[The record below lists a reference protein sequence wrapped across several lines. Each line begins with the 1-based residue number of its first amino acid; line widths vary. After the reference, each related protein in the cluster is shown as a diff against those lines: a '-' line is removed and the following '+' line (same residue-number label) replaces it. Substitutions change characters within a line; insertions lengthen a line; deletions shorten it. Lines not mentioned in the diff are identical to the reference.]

1 MAKHGSNKRQ
11 KGNPSKRGFPW
22 FLWTTIGVGIALIIT
37 VIVVF
42 VFADSTNS
50 PPISTQTDGLRCAIV
65 DQLYTV
71 EPNPT
76 FIEYTTH
83 ELESFGFTVDV
94 YQGDEVTVDFYR
106 QLPTYGYKLI
116 IFRVHGGL
124 LQNESGIGDKIW
136 LFTSQPYSR
145 MNYFI
150 AQLRDQ
156 VRAAGIITD
165 THPLFAVSAKFI
177 TDCTKGD
184 FSDTVIINMACA
196 AFYSDEMAQA
206 FIQKGASAYLAW
218 DVSVGLYYVDNTTM
232 TLVDKLCSKELT
244 IAAAVSETM
253 KEKGPDPNNN
263 AFLYYYPQ
271 TSADKTLRELIK

>member
-1 MAKHGSNKRQ
+1 M
-11 KGNPSKRGFPW
+11 
-22 FLWTTIGVGIALIIT
+22 WTAIGVGITLI
-37 VIVVF
+37 VVAIVVF
-42 VFADSTNS
+42 LPSSSTNS
-50 PPISTQTDGLRCAIV
+50 PPTPTQTNGLRCAIV

-76 FIEYTTH
+76 FIEYTTQK
-83 ELESFGFTVDV
+83 LESFGFAVDV

-106 QLPTYGYKLI
+106 RLPTYGYKLI

-136 LFTSQPYSR
+136 LFTSQPYNR
-145 MNYFI
+145 MSYFI

-156 VRAAGIITD
+156 VRAAGIVSTNN
-165 THPLFAVSAKFI
+165 PLFAVSAKFI
-177 TDCTKGD
+177 TDCMQGN
-184 FSDTVIINMACA
+184 FSDTVIINMGCA
-196 AFYSDEMAQA
+196 AFHSDEMAQA
-206 FIQKGASAYLAW
+206 FIEKGASAYLAW
-218 DVSVGLYYVDNTTM
+218 DVSVGLHYVDDTTM
-232 TLVDKLCSKELT
+232 TLIDKLCSKELT

-271 TSADKTLRELIK
+271 VSAGKNLRELIE

>member
-1 MAKHGSNKRQ
+1 M
-11 KGNPSKRGFPW
+11 
-22 FLWTTIGVGIALIIT
+22 FLWTAIGVGIALIAIAI
-37 VIVVF
+37 VILLP
-42 VFADSTNS
+42 SSPTNL
-50 PPISTQTDGLRCAIV
+50 PPTSIQTDGLRCAIV

-76 FIEYTTH
+76 FIEYITR
-83 ELESFGFTVDV
+83 ELENFGFEVDV

-106 QLPTYGYKLI
+106 RLPTYGYKLI

-136 LFTSQPYSR
+136 LFTSQPYNR
-145 MNYFI
+145 MSYFI

-156 VRAAGIITD
+156 VRAAGIVSTNN
-165 THPLFAVSAKFI
+165 PLFAVSAKFI

-196 AFYSDEMAQA
+196 AFHSDDMAQA
-206 FIQKGASAYLAW
+206 FIKKGASAYLAW
-218 DVSVGLYYVDNTTM
+218 DVSVGLHYVDDTTM

-253 KEKGPDPNNN
+253 KEKGPDPDNN

-271 TSADKTLRELIK
+271 ASADKTVRELIE